1 MPERVPPPADRP
13 SPDASL
19 EGGGCDVSDPDFSA
33 RIYDELRAIAAR
45 HMARERAGHPLRP
58 TELVHEAYLKLSS
71 DSSPRFASRNDFLR
85 IASHAMRQVLVD
97 AARRRD
103 AVKRGGDRTAVTM
116 DVNMAPDDDRSLD
129 LLELH
134 DALRVLGRMD
144 SRLERLVELR
154 FFTGLTLEEVAETL
168 GVSRRKA
175 SKDWAAARLWLR
187 RELAPG

>member
-1 MPERVPPPADRP
+1 MPERVPPPADGP
-13 SPDASL
+13 SPTASL
-19 EGGGCDVSDPDFSA
+19 ACGGCDVSDPEFSA
-33 RIYDELRAIAAR
+33 RIYDELRTIAAR
-45 HMARERAGHPLRP
+45 HMARERAEHPLRP
-58 TELVHEAYLKLSS
+58 TELVHEAYMKLSS
-71 DSSPRFASRNDFLR
+71 SSGPRFASRSDFLR
-85 IASHAMRQVLVD
+85 VASHAMRQVLVD

-103 AVKRGGDRTAVTM
+103 AGKRGGGRTAVTM
-116 DVNMAPDDDRSLD
+116 DVNMAADDGRSLE

-134 DALRVLGRMD
+134 DALRALGRMD

-187 RELAPG
+187 RELAPD